1 MEVLGVREGE
11 WKESKRGNTVQ
22 SVYIY
27 HICKYVTFYESERES
42 KGGRKIRGGI
52 QSSVHINLFTHLFL

>member
-1 MEVLGVREGE
+1 MREGE

-22 SVYIY
+22 CLHF

-42 KGGRKIRGGI
+42 KGGKIRDGKI
-52 QSSVHINLFTHLFL
+52 QCTYESKSSILMGQPNLKT